1 LWCVRGVF
9 IIRAQIANR
18 RVATHRPGRAPRVAP
33 SAPHRRPILTPG
45 RMSNLGAFHPQVVHF
60 VVGLLI
66 VGVLFRLVAFTGKL
80 KWTGPAATALILM
93 GTLAAVAAVK
103 TGTDAHGPVERIP
116 GARPVVEEHEEG
128 GEQTRNIF
136 LAVSLLE
143 LIGLAVSGTTQRAVQ
158 FGALAVGLFGL
169 TVLYHTAEEGGE
181 IVYSHAGGVGIRTGD
196 PADVNRLLLAGEYQ
210 QAMLDRKNG
219 KGEEAAALIADI
231 ARRYP
236 NDTSVMLMEIE
247 STLRDRHDPSAA
259 LAKLDAFQPP
269 KDNRR
274 LVYTVGTLRVDALAA
289 AGQKDSA
296 RATLEA
302 MMKDAPPNPRLQA
315 KLDSLK

>member
-1 LWCVRGVF
+1 M
-9 IIRAQIANR
+9 
-18 RVATHRPGRAPRVAP
+18 P
-33 SAPHRRPILTPG
+33 
-45 RMSNLGAFHPQVVHF
+45 NLGAFHPQVVHF

-66 VGVLFRLVAFTGKL
+66 VGVLFRLISLSGKL
-80 KWTGPAATALILM
+80 KWTGPAATTLILF
-93 GTLAAVAAVK
+93 GTCAAVAAVK

-116 GARPVVEEHEEG
+116 GARPVVQEHEEG
-128 GEQTRNIF
+128 GEDTRNIF
-136 LAVSLLE
+136 LGVSALE
-143 LIGLAVSGTTQRAVQ
+143 LIALALSGTTQRAVQ
-158 FGALAVGLFGL
+158 FGSLAVGLFGL

-196 PADVNRLLLAGEYQ
+196 PADVERLLLAGQYQ

-219 KGEEAAALIADI
+219 KGDEAAVLISDI
-231 ARRYP
+231 AARNP
-236 NDTSVMLMEIE
+236 NDTTVLLMEIE

-259 LAKLDAFQPP
+259 LAKLEAFHPAP
-269 KDNRR
+269 DNRR
-274 LVYTVGTLRVDALAA
+274 LVFSVGTLRVDALAA

-302 MMKDAPPNPRLQA
+302 LMKGMPPNPRLQA